1 MMKSSISASTVVSS
15 FLWVLIE
22 KFGYSSISLLSTLIL
37 ARLLSP
43 YEFGLIGSVAI
54 ITSLSNMIVESGMGA
69 ALVNKENTTKK
80 DYNTVFTF
88 NLSMSCFLYA
98 LIFIAAPFIA
108 DYFGNPV
115 IKDIIRVL
123 SLSLIINA
131 FTLVQR
137 TILIKNLLFKKQSFI
152 ALFSLSLSV
161 IVSVFMA
168 YQGWGVWAIVAQLLL
183 YAAIYS
189 VTIFFIIRYIPK
201 IHFSF
206 SSFKELL
213 GFGGRVTLSSA
224 IQVGY
229 NDIISSVIAKIYS
242 IQTTGLYVQSQKLIS
257 FPVNIFRSL
266 FDGAAFPI
274 LSKIKDKE
282 EFAKMCS
289 QINRGIYFLA
299 FPLLLVIP
307 FNTQEIIKIVLGNQ
321 WLEANTIFSILSVG
335 VLILLIEIA
344 AFNILKSSGNAK
356 SYLRIGIYRAMIGFS
371 MLLIT
376 FSFSLEVLLLGIILT
391 NLLVSIITISKV
403 NTTTAY
409 KFNNQLKDISL
420 PLIIAFLANVI
431 ALFIV
436 KFVETNQDIIKLLLH
451 IVFMLFIFLVICYML
466 KVKELYFVIK
476 KMNRRKNG

>member
-1 MMKSSISASTVVSS
+1 MKNSVTGSKVASS

-22 KFGYSSISLLSTLIL
+22 KFGYSGISLLSTLVL

-43 YEFGLIGSVAI
+43 YEFGLVGSVAI
-54 ITSLSNMIVESGMGA
+54 ITSISNMLVESGMGA
-69 ALVNKENTTKK
+69 ALVNKENTTEK

-108 DYFGNPV
+108 GYLGNPV

-161 IVSVFMA
+161 IISVFMA

-289 QINRGIYFLA
+289 QINRGIYLLA

-409 KFNNQLKDISL
+409 KVKSQLKDIGY
-420 PLIIAFLANVI
+420 PLIIAVLANVI

-436 KFVETNQDIIKLLLH
+436 KFIETDQDIIKLLLH
-451 IVFMLFIFLVICYML
+451 MVFMLIIFLGFCYML
-466 KVKELYFVIK
+466 KVKELNFVIQ